1 MGGSPQAK
9 DKEAVGWS
17 RWTSRMHGRT
27 PHPRGTFHGAAAS
40 RPILL
45 GDISC
50 CGTSRRETRPAR
62 KHAGSLANTLARS
75 QTHWLVGQ
83 PTGEE
88 TVNAG
93 LSSTAGRSCGS
104 TPRGAGLVHA
114 SPAGTYSRDG
124 TQRRPEA
131 RLSPAR
137 VKKGNQPCPILRSPQ
152 GRSHPWRAGHLRSLP
167 RSPRR
172 FRGQARPSSGSVPHE
187 ARPPWTLK

>member
-1 MGGSPQAK
+1 VESMDVPNARA
-9 DKEAVGWS
+9 D
-17 RWTSRMHGRT
+17 
-27 PHPRGTFHGAAAS
+27 PAS
-40 RPILL
+40 AR
-45 GDISC
+45 DIS
-50 CGTSRRETRPAR
+50 RRCSFAPHFAGGHLLLWDISPGDSAGSQTRWLAR
-62 KHAGSLANTLARS
+62 KHTGSLANTLARS